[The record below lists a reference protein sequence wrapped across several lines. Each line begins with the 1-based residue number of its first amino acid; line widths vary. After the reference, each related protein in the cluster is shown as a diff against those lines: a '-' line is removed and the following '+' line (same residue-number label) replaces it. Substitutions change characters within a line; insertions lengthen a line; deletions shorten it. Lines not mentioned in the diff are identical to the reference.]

1 MLEYVVIFIS
11 LLCRILFVFILL
23 RTIVSWFNISPQS
36 RLVYLLDQITEPLL
50 APLRRLV
57 PQLGVFDLT
66 PLVAVILLEFVRQ
79 TALRLV

>member
-23 RTIVSWFNISPQS
+23 RTIVSWFNVSPQS

>member
-1 MLEYVVIFIS
+1 MREYLIIFIN
-11 LLCRILFVFILL
+11 LLCRVLFIFILL

-57 PQLGVFDLT
+57 PALGIFDLT
-66 PLVAVILLEFVRQ
+66 PVVAVVILEFVRQ

>member
-1 MLEYVVIFIS
+1 MLEYVVIFIN
-11 LLCRILFVFILL
+11 LLCRILFIFILL

-57 PQLGVFDLT
+57 PALGIFDLT
-66 PLVAVILLEFVRQ
+66 PVVAVVILEFVRQ